1 MTHDFNPKKRVK
13 KIRESDV
20 EAAFVARVKSLGGM
34 ATKYVSPSRPAVPDR
49 IVFMPGG
56 RISFCELKRPGEKP
70 TPAQE
75 REHGI
80 IQGFGFV
87 VEVIDNLEDAE
98 KWNPPT

>member
-1 MTHDFNPKKRVK
+1 MTDFNPTK
-13 KIRESDV
+13 KIRKVRESDV
-20 EAAFVARVKSLGGM
+20 EKAFVARVKSLGGI
-34 ATKYVSPSRPAVPDR
+34 ATKYVSPGRAAVPDR

-80 IQGFGFV
+80 IRSFGFRV
-87 VEVIDNLEDAE
+87 DVIDNVTAAKEWL
-98 KWNPPT
+98 P